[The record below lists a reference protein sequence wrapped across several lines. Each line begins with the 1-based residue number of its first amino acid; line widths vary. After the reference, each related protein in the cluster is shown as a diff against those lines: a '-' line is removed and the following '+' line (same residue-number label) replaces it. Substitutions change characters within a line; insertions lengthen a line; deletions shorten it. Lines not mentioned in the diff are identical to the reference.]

1 MTNTTILN
9 EKKERLFYLLC
20 ILNEFFSRD
29 TAARNEYLE
38 SANFYREY
46 DIQISRYAELF
57 SICIVHF
64 PNLLPTLH
72 EFRGAISCF
81 RGYFNNYIFHRK
93 SGSNESVEQQC
104 MNKVHESVVDL
115 NRCLNLFVSK
125 LG

>member
-57 SICIVHF
+57 SICVVHF
-64 PNLLPTLH
+64 P
-72 EFRGAISCF
+72 I
-81 RGYFNNYIFHRK
+81 FN
-93 SGSNESVEQQC
+93 C
-104 MNKVHESVVDL
+104 WWP
-115 NRCLNLFVSK
+115 
-125 LG
+125 